1 MTNRELVE
9 IGRRLLRP
17 YAIPPEC
24 PYLSEDQRELS
35 TLNLK
40 GRSAWMAEWLL
51 LADAADKVASRKK
64 KLHSSRS
71 SAGG

>member
-1 MTNRELVE
+1 MTDKDIIA

-17 YAIPPEC
+17 YKIPADC

-40 GRSAWMAEWLL
+40 GRSAWMAEWLV
-51 LADAADKVASRKK
+51 LADLADKTPRRRKA
-64 KLHSSRS
+64 R
-71 SAGG
+71 